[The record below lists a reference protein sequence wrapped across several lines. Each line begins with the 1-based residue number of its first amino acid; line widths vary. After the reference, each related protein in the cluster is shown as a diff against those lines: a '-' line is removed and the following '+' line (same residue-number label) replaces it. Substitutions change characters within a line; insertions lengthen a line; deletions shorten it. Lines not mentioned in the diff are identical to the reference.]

1 MGIQSS
7 DGAKLRGAKVGEI
20 SREALRDVWWDR
32 LDDDERDALDKLSG
46 FDPDDGS
53 NKSALTRFALAEN
66 YLDYALKHQLERQS
80 VVPLTRLKETAL
92 RIDHSL
98 NHFAIFGVAP

>member
-1 MGIQSS
+1 
-7 DGAKLRGAKVGEI
+7 
-20 SREALRDVWWDR
+20 
-32 LDDDERDALDKLSG
+32 
-46 FDPDDGS
+46 
-53 NKSALTRFALAEN
+53 LAEN